1 MEIVFTDIAY
11 EHLQY
16 FQSQNQTIILKKV
29 REIIESIT
37 KSPFIGIG
45 KPEPLK
51 YKYSGCWSRRI
62 SKEHRLIYKVED
74 NCCTI
79 LSLKGHYE

>member
-62 SKEHRLIYKVED
+62 SKEHRLDRKSVV
-74 NCCTI
+74 
-79 LSLKGHYE
+79 